1 MSTERTAV
9 VTGSASGMGA
19 ATARRLR
26 DDGWRVI
33 GVDRAEAEVCADLGT
48 PEGRASAI
56 AAVEGLVD
64 GSLDAL
70 VTWAGL
76 GGLPG
81 RDGSLLASVNYF
93 GTVALLEGLRPL
105 LAAGSEPTAVA
116 IASNS
121 MTCMPGV
128 PLDVT
133 EACLSG
139 DEAAARA
146 AADAS
151 GSITAYPAT
160 KLAVTRWCRHH
171 APGPDWAGAG
181 IRLNVLAPG
190 AVETPLLAA
199 TKADPVLGPLFEGFP
214 VPIGRN
220 GAPEELAGTVAFLL
234 GPDARF
240 FVGAVLTVDGGTEAQ
255 LRADEIPSP
264 WAP

>member
-1 MSTERTAV
+1 MSSMRTAV
-9 VTGSASGMGA
+9 ITGSASGMGA
-19 ATARRLR
+19 ATAARLR
-26 DDGWRVI
+26 SDGWRVI
-33 GVDRAEAEVCADLGT
+33 GIDLDGAEISADLGT
-48 PEGRASAI
+48 PHGRATAI
-56 AAVEGLVD
+56 ESVATLVD
-64 GSLDAL
+64 GSIDAL

-76 GGLPG
+76 GGFPG
-81 RDGSLLASVNYF
+81 RAGSLVASVNYF
-93 GTVALLEGLRPL
+93 GTIALLGGLRPF
-105 LAAGSEPTAVA
+105 LANGTEPSAVA

-128 PLDVT
+128 PLEVT
-133 EACLSG
+133 EACLAG

-146 AADAS
+146 AADVS
-151 GSITAYPAT
+151 GSVTAYPAT
-160 KLAVTRWCRHH
+160 KLAVTRWCRHR
-171 APGPDWAGAG
+171 APSPDWAGAG

-255 LRADEIPSP
+255 LRADELPSP

>member
-1 MSTERTAV
+1 MSTPRTAV
-9 VTGSASGMGA
+9 ITGSASGMGA
-19 ATARRLR
+19 ATAARLR
-26 DDGWRVI
+26 ADGWRVI
-33 GVDRAEAEVCADLGT
+33 GIDLDDADVTADLGT
-48 PEGRASAI
+48 VDGRQSAVDGAI
-56 AAVEGLVD
+56 ALLD

-76 GGLPG
+76 GGFPG

-93 GTVALLEGLRPL
+93 GTIALLEGLRPL
-105 LAAGSEPTAVA
+105 LARGTDPAAVA

-128 PLDVT
+128 PMVVT
-133 EACLSG
+133 ESCLAG

-146 AADAS
+146 AADQA
-151 GSITAYPAT
+151 GSVTAYPAT
-160 KLAVTRWCRHH
+160 KLAVTRWCRRE
-171 APGPDWAGAG
+171 APGARWAGEG

-220 GAPEELAGTVAFLL
+220 GTAEELAGTVAFLL

-240 FVGAVLTVDGGTEAQ
+240 FVGTVLVVDGGTEAQ
-255 LRADEIPSP
+255 LRAADLPSP
-264 WAP
+264 WVP

>member
-1 MSTERTAV
+1 MSSPRTV
-9 VTGSASGMGA
+9 VITGSASGMGA
-19 ATARRLR
+19 ATAARLAG
-26 DDGWRVI
+26 DGWRVI
-33 GVDRAEAEVCADLGT
+33 GIDLHDADVVADLGS

-56 AAVEGLVD
+56 AETIGLLD

-76 GGLPG
+76 GGFPG

-93 GTVALLEGLRPL
+93 GTIALLKGLRPL
-105 LAAGSEPTAVA
+105 LAKGTEPAVVA

-133 EACLSG
+133 EACLAG
-139 DEAAARA
+139 DEEAARS
-146 AADAS
+146 AADAA
-151 GSITAYPAT
+151 GSVTSYPAT
-160 KLAVTRWCRHH
+160 KLAVTRWCRTA

-214 VPIGRN
+214 VPVGRN
-220 GAPEELAGTVAFLL
+220 GTAEELAGTVAFLL

-240 FVGAVLTVDGGTEAQ
+240 LVGTVLVVDGGTEAQ
-255 LRADEIPSP
+255 LRAQDLPSP
-264 WAP
+264 WVL